1 MNRSLVGMVVVAVFL
16 VGCSDTS
23 GPGSE
28 TQLTLAFTAGS
39 SAAQASAAQSA
50 PSRAPAAAGLEIM
63 GSNGVLTI
71 TDVRL
76 ILAEFELEAISGS
89 CASGDESECHEFEA
103 PPSFLQ
109 LPLEGDVVTV
119 ATTDVPPGS
128 YDELEFEVEDLED
141 DEADDDFAAAEAL
154 RGLIRVE
161 FPEWPDKA
169 SMLVVGTFLPDG
181 GDPIPFRVF
190 VDAEIEIEIDLM
202 PILVISSD
210 GEASRTITVDVQPD
224 IWFRLPTGGV
234 LDLSQFDWDTTG
246 ELLEFEFEFEDGF
259 AEIEFD

>member
-1 MNRSLVGMVVVAVFL
+1 MVFVALFL
-16 VGCSDTS
+16 VGCSDTL

-28 TQLTLAFTAGS
+28 TQLTLAFTVGS
-39 SAAQASAAQSA
+39 SAAQASAAHPA
-50 PSRAPAAAGLEIM
+50 PRRAPAAAGLEIV

-141 DEADDDFAAAEAL
+141 DEADDDFAAAEVL
-154 RGLIRVE
+154 RALIRVE

-169 SMLVVGTFLPDG
+169 SMLVVGTFDPTGD
-181 GDPIPFRVF
+181 DPIIPFKVF

-210 GEASRTITVDVQPD
+210 GGASRTITVDVQPD
-224 IWFRLPTGGV
+224 IWFELPNGGV